1 VNDLE
6 YMAAALEEARA
17 AAAGEEVPVGAVVVR
32 EQSIIARGRNR
43 RESLQDPT
51 AHAEIL
57 ALKEASLCLGS
68 WRLHEC
74 ALYVTLEPCV
84 MCVGAI
90 IQARIGRLVF
100 GCLDPKAG
108 AVESLYR
115 LCEDRRLNHQPQV
128 SGGILA
134 DECARLLKEFF
145 EDLRTKD
152 PNDKKKRFPAVDSSA
167 K

>member
-1 VNDLE
+1 
-6 YMAAALEEARA
+6 MAAALEEARA
-17 AAAGEEVPVGAVVVR
+17 AAACEEVPVGAVVVTG
-32 EQSIIARGRNR
+32 QSIIARGRNR

-57 ALKEASLCLGS
+57 ALKEASSRLGS
-68 WRLHEC
+68 WRLHAC
-74 ALYVTLEPCV
+74 VLYVTLEPCI

-90 IQARIGRLVF
+90 IQARVGRLVF

-128 SGGILA
+128 SGGILEE
-134 DECARLLKEFF
+134 ECARILKEFF
-145 EDLRTKD
+145 EKLRQE
-152 PNDKKKRFPAVDSSA
+152 KKCPESR
-167 K
+167 

>member
-1 VNDLE
+1 MNDLE

-17 AAAGEEVPVGAVVVR
+17 AAACEEVPVGAVVVR

-57 ALKEASLCLGS
+57 ALKEASSRSGS

-74 ALYVTLEPCV
+74 ALYVTLEPCI

-90 IQARIGRLVF
+90 IQARVGKLVF

-115 LCEDRRLNHQPQV
+115 LCEDRRLNHQPEV
-128 SGGILA
+128 RGGILG
-134 DECARLLKEFF
+134 DECARILKDFF
-145 EDLRTKD
+145 GGLRTKD
-152 PNDKKKRFPAVDSSA
+152 PAVRKKEIPESG
-167 K
+167 

>member
-1 VNDLE
+1 
-6 YMAAALEEARA
+6 MAAALEEARA
-17 AAAGEEVPVGAVVVR
+17 AAACEEVPVGAVVVR
-32 EQSIIARGRNR
+32 EQSIVARGRNR

-51 AHAEIL
+51 AHAEVL
-57 ALKEASLCLGS
+57 ALQEASSRLGS

-74 ALYVTLEPCV
+74 TLYVTLEPCI

-90 IQARIGRLVF
+90 IQARVGKLVF

-128 SGGILA
+128 SGGVLGN
-134 DECARLLKEFF
+134 ECARILREFF

-152 PNDKKKRFPAVDSSA
+152 PAGKKKKIPESG
-167 K
+167 